1 MKSTTTPKKL
11 NLLSIAWPIFVE
23 QGLRMLIG
31 TVDVFM
37 ISRISDHAMAG
48 VSVANQIAIFCII
61 GFNFIGIG
69 SSIVIT
75 HFLGAGDRAGAD
87 RLTTSA
93 IALNTWLGI
102 VTSVAVYFGAARLLG
117 LMQTPAELLPF
128 AVPFLTMFGGSLF
141 MEAMNMSIAAILR
154 AHGHTRDAMFVTVGQ
169 NIINTSGNFILL
181 FGLFGAPKMGV
192 EGVALSGVFS
202 RVAASLAFWL
212 LLDYRTHL
220 RLRALDFFRID
231 WSKIWQVLRI
241 GLPAAGEN
249 LCYWSAFMFMTTFI
263 ARLGSDSLAIQTYT
277 IQIQWIVILFS
288 ISIGLGTEIIIGHLV
303 GAGKFEEAYRE
314 LLRSLRL
321 GFIISI
327 TAILIVA
334 ALAPAILG
342 MFTTNAVILSG
353 STVLLRIAILLEPGR
368 IFNIIVIN
376 SLRAT
381 GDVGFPIIMAVLSMW
396 GLWIPLAWL
405 LGIHFGWGMPGIW
418 VAMATDEWFRGVLMY
433 RRWKSRAWL
442 KHAQHSRDQV
452 TAPPFPVV
460 QEG

>member
-1 MKSTTTPKKL
+1 MKSTTPLKL

-37 ISRISDHAMAG
+37 ISHVSDHAVAAL
-48 VSVANQIAIFCII
+48 SVANQIIIFCII

-102 VTSVAVYFGAARLLG
+102 GASLVVYFGAAPLLR
-117 LMQTPAELLPF
+117 LMQLPAELLPY
-128 AVPFLTMFGGSLF
+128 ALPFLTLLGGSMF
-141 MEAMNMSIAAILR
+141 MESMNMSIAAVLR
-154 AHGHTRDAMFVTVGQ
+154 AHGHTRDAMFVSVCQ
-169 NIINTSGNFILL
+169 NIINACGNAILL
-181 FGLFGAPKMGV
+181 FGLFGAPQMGV
-192 EGVALSGVFS
+192 VGVALSSVFS
-202 RVAASLAFWL
+202 RCCASVAFWL

-220 RLRALDFFRID
+220 RLRALDFLRID
-231 WSKIWQVLRI
+231 WSKVGRVLRI

-249 LCYWSAFMFMTTFI
+249 MTYWLAFMLMTTFVG
-263 ARLGSDSLAIQTYT
+263 RMGGDSLAIQSYT

-303 GAGKFEEAYRE
+303 GAGKFEEAYQE

-321 GFIISI
+321 GFIVAISG
-327 TAILIVA
+327 ILIVA
-334 ALAPAILG
+334 AFAPLILG
-342 MFTTNAVILSG
+342 IFTTNTFIIAG
-353 STVLLRIAILLEPGR
+353 GTVLLRIAILLEPGR

-381 GDVGFPIIMAVLSMW
+381 GDVGFPITMAVFSMW
-396 GLWIPLAWL
+396 GLWIPLAWF
-405 LGIHFGWGMPGIW
+405 LGVKLGWGLPGLWI
-418 VAMATDEWFRGVLMY
+418 AMTTDEWLRGVLMY

-452 TAPPFPVV
+452 TATPFPQV